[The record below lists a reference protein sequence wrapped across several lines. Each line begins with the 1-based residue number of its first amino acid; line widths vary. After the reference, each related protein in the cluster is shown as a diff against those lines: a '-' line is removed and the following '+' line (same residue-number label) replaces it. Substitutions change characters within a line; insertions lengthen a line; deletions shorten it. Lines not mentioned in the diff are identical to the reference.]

1 MESLHNGLEPIH
13 PPTLLREG
21 AGPSGVL
28 ILQQAFRTTRPGS
41 SINQRNPVS
50 CRIATRQ
57 RRPPRVHSFNNKK
70 HPMKTNRTS
79 WLAAG
84 ISLLLASFVPA
95 ARAATVAYT
104 TGDLVLAFRADGGT
118 GASQSLLIG
127 IGAAS
132 LYNAAVGNPNL
143 TLNVGTFGADLLAT
157 YGSGWF
163 DRTDL
168 TWSVFGANDTA
179 NPSATLYASRAQTT
193 FGTSAAAWPV
203 LTNASHRTAT
213 RGEIS
218 AVTTAFAG
226 LEATANS
233 AVSALQT
240 NSSDPSSYSQQVT
253 FGSTD
258 FGSLSQWTNI
268 QGNFGPGSE
277 ALSLF
282 RLNAST
288 TNLGAFTI
296 SNAGAV
302 TFSGTSVNIV
312 PEPSKAVFSMLGTT
326 LLLLRRRRPAV
337 RA

>member
-1 MESLHNGLEPIH
+1 
-13 PPTLLREG
+13 
-21 AGPSGVL
+21 
-28 ILQQAFRTTRPGS
+28 
-41 SINQRNPVS
+41 
-50 CRIATRQ
+50 
-57 RRPPRVHSFNNKK
+57 
-70 HPMKTNRTS
+70 MKINRTS
-79 WLAAG
+79 WLATG

-132 LYNAAVGNPNL
+132 QYNAAVGNPNL
-143 TLNVGTFGADLLAT
+143 TLNVGTFGSDLVST
-157 YGSGWF
+157 YGANWY

-193 FGTSAAAWPV
+193 FGTAASPWPT
-203 LTNASHRTAT
+203 LTAPGDRTAT
-213 RGEIS
+213 RAAIS
-218 AVTTAFAG
+218 GVTTAFAG
-226 LEATANS
+226 LQATANS
-233 AVSALQT
+233 TVSALQT

-288 TNLGAFTI
+288 TNLGAFTV
-296 SNAGAV
+296 SDAGAV
-302 TFSGTSVNIV
+302 TFSGTSVNIAAAV
-312 PEPSKAVFSMLGTT
+312 PEPSKAVFSMLGASV
-326 LLLLRRRRPAV
+326 LLLRRRRPAV